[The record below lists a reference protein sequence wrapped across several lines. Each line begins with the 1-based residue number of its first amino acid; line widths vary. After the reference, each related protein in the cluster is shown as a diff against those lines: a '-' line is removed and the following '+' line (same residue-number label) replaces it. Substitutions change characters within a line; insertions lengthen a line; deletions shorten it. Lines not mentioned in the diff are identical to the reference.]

1 MSASSRVEEFEANR
15 HRLTGL
21 AYRMTGSQHEADDI
35 VQETYLR
42 WNDADRMA
50 IRSAES
56 WLATVATRLS
66 LDHLKSAKVKRET
79 YVGPWLPE
87 PLVPDASNPEQE
99 VELDDSV
106 TIALLLLL
114 DKLSPGERA
123 AYILHDLF
131 NFGFDEIATM
141 LGRSNDAVRKLASR
155 ARGRIDQD
163 RVRETLTRDKHEAI
177 VEAFFDAVK
186 HGELSSLVGLLT
198 DNVTMHT
205 DGGGKV
211 RAARKVLQGFE
222 AVTHFLLNV
231 VGPAITNPDEV
242 SELALGQWFNGA
254 PGGLFSVEGHAASAF
269 NFLIVDGAIRAIHV
283 QRNPDKLTRFRAVP
297 QIEAS
302 QERDRTSD

>member
-1 MSASSRVEEFEANR
+1 MSASSSVEEFEANR
-15 HRLTGL
+15 TRLTGL

-42 WNDADRMA
+42 WNDADHLA

-79 YVGPWLPE
+79 YIGPWLPE
-87 PLVPDASNPEQE
+87 PLVIDIPNPEQE

-141 LGRSNDAVRKLASR
+141 LDRSNDAVRKLASR
-155 ARGRIDQD
+155 ARGRISQD
-163 RVRETLTRDKHEAI
+163 RVRETLSRDKHEQI

-186 HGELSSLVGLLT
+186 QGELSNLVGLLS

-205 DGGGKV
+205 DGGGKA
-211 RAARKVLQGFE
+211 RAARKVLQGFD

-231 VGPAITNPDEV
+231 VGPAITAPDE
-242 SELALGQWFNGA
+242 SNELALGQWFNGA
-254 PGGLFSVEGHAASAF
+254 PGGLFSVGGNPASAF

-283 QRNPDKLTRFRAVP
+283 QRNPDKLTRFNTVAK
-297 QIEAS
+297 
-302 QERDRTSD
+302 DRCQQHDHG